1 VPVVWI
7 LAGGALLLA
16 GAVVLY
22 SFNPVTARF
31 YPPCPFHK
39 LTGLYCPGCGSTRA
53 LHLLLHG
60 HVAAAFDL
68 NPLAVVMLPLVV
80 VGVAREVWQMT
91 RRDARPVTR
100 RVPAGAVWA
109 LLVVV
114 VLFGIA
120 RNLPWGP
127 VRWMAP

>member
-1 VPVVWI
+1 
-7 LAGGALLLA
+7 
-16 GAVVLY
+16 
-22 SFNPVTARF
+22 
-31 YPPCPFHK
+31 
-39 LTGLYCPGCGSTRA
+39 
-53 LHLLLHG
+53 
-60 HVAAAFDL
+60 
-68 NPLAVVMLPLVV
+68 
-80 VGVAREVWQMT
+80 MT